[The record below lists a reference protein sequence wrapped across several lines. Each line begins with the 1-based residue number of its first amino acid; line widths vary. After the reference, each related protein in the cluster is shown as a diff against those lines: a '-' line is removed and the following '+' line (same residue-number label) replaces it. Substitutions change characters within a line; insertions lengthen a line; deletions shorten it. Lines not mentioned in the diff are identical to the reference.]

1 MDENDHPRG
10 LAERLFT
17 AVNIA
22 VFAALASCVAA
33 AAVLWELWH

>member
-1 MDENDHPRG
+1 MNEDDHRRG

-22 VFAALASCVAA
+22 VFAALTACVVA

>member
-1 MDENDHPRG
+1 MNETDPHRG

-22 VFAALASCVAA
+22 VFAALISCVGA